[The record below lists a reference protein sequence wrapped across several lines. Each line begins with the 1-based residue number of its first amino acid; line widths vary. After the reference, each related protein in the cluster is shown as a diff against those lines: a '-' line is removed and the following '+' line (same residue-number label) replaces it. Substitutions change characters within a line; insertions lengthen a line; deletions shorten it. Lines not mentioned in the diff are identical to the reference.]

1 MTTPAIN
8 CAENGNPR
16 LAMSPAGRTDRVKAM
31 IATADVN
38 AQLNRNDSAV
48 RPRFAA
54 RRSRFHAAS
63 ANIGTAV
70 SSSAAN
76 AMIARMIVTLVRKS
90 RAVIVVP
97 STLMVIVEGL
107 GARRTDKYLTSAS
120 DVPLA
125 NVPYA
130 TVRTMSGER

>member
-1 MTTPAIN
+1 MTTPAII
-8 CAENGNPR
+8 CAESGNPR

-54 RRSRFHAAS
+54 RRSRFHGGS

-70 SSSAAN
+70 SSSAAS
-76 AMIARMIVTLVRKS
+76 AMIARMIVTFVRKS

-97 STLMVIVEGL
+97 STLLVIVEGL
-107 GARRTDKYLTSAS
+107 RARRTDKYLTSVS
-120 DVPLA
+120 GGSLA
-125 NVPYA
+125 NVTCA
-130 TVRTMSGER
+130 IV